1 MPPSP
6 RIAPVRR
13 GKPNLRAQALERL
26 RTLIGALNQSARAV
40 ERSTGITN
48 AQLFLLQQL
57 AGADSLSVNDLA
69 ARARTQQSTVS
80 IVVARLVRA
89 GLAAKRRSPDD
100 GRLAAVSLTPK
111 GRALLRHAPAPPTS
125 ALLRAVEKLSDR
137 DAHALA
143 AGLRALIRTLQLS
156 PPAVTMLFEHAPPR
170 RSARSRPVRSPARA
184 STRPTKR
191 LP

>member
-1 MPPSP
+1 MPASP
-6 RIAPVRR
+6 RIPPVSRH
-13 GKPNLRAQALERL
+13 KPNLRAQALERL

-89 GLAAKRRSPDD
+89 GLAGKRRSADD
-100 GRLAAVSLTPK
+100 RRLAAVSLTPK

-143 AGLRALIRTLQLS
+143 SGLRALIRALQLA
-156 PPAVTMLFEHAPPR
+156 PPAVNMLFEHAPQR
-170 RSARSRPVRSPARA
+170 RSARSRPVRAPARA
-184 STRPTKR
+184 STRSTKR
-191 LP
+191 VP